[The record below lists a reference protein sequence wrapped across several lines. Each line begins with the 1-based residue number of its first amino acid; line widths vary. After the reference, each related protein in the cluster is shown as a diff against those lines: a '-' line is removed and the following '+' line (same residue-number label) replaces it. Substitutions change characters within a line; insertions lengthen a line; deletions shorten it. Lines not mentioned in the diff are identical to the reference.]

1 MSSEFLIYEN
11 RIGSKLYLTELD
23 DENNPLSG
31 IGFQS
36 SSDGTVPLAAGS
48 CPTRK
53 DAMKVIAYLREAIGD
68 GSEDYQIEE
77 RAAQ

>member
-1 MSSEFLIYEN
+1 MSSEFLIYQN
-11 RIGSKLYLTELD
+11 HIGSKLYLTELD

-48 CPTRK
+48 CPTK
-53 DAMKVIAYLREAIGD
+53 EDAMKVIVYLREAIGD
-68 GSEDYQIEE
+68 SDEDYHIEE
-77 RAAQ
+77 RVAQ

>member
-1 MSSEFLIYEN
+1 MSSEYLIYEN
-11 RIGSKLYLTELD
+11 RIGGKFYLTEFE

-31 IGFQS
+31 LGFQS

-53 DAMKVIAYLREAIGD
+53 MP
-68 GSEDYQIEE
+68 
-77 RAAQ
+77 

>member
-1 MSSEFLIYEN
+1 MSTEYLIYEK
-11 RIGSKLYLTELD
+11 RDDSKLYLTELD

-36 SSDGTVPLAAGS
+36 SSDGTVPSAAGS
-48 CPTRK
+48 CPTK
-53 DAMKVIAYLREAIGD
+53 EDALKVIAYLLEAVGD

-77 RAAQ
+77 RAVQ

>member
-1 MSSEFLIYEN
+1 MSTEYLIYEK
-11 RIGSKLYLTELD
+11 RDDSKLYLTELD

-36 SSDGTVPLAAGS
+36 SSDGTVPSEAGS
-48 CPTRK
+48 CPTK
-53 DAMKVIAYLREAIGD
+53 EDALKVISYLREAVGD

-77 RAAQ
+77 RPAQ

>member
-1 MSSEFLIYEN
+1 MSTEYLIYEK
-11 RIGSKLYLTELD
+11 RDDSKLYLTELD

-36 SSDGTVPLAAGS
+36 SSDGTVPSAAGS
-48 CPTRK
+48 CPTK
-53 DAMKVIAYLREAIGD
+53 EEALKVIAYLREAVGD

>member
-1 MSSEFLIYEN
+1 MSNEYLIYEK
-11 RIGSKLYLTELD
+11 RDDSKFYLTELD

-36 SSDGTVPLAAGS
+36 GSDGTVPSAAGS
-48 CPTRK
+48 CPTK
-53 DAMKVIAYLREAIGD
+53 EDALKVIAYLREAVGD

>member
-1 MSSEFLIYEN
+1 MSSEYLIYEN
-11 RIGSKLYLTELD
+11 RISGKLYLTELD

-36 SSDGTVPLAAGS
+36 GSDGTVPLAAGS
-48 CPTRK
+48 CPTRE
-53 DAMKVIAYLREAIGD
+53 DAMKVISYLREVIGD